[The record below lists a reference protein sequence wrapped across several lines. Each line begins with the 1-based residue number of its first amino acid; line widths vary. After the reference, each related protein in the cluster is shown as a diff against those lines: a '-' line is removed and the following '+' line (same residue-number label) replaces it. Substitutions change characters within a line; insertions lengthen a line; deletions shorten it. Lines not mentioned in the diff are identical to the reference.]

1 METFGK
7 NLLKGKV
14 SKLFLKNTLKNQAH
28 QFEDDTSDEP
38 PLKRTKSIK
47 KKTMPTLLQLFF
59 FSNFSSSTSTAELK
73 TYYNNEWTKES
84 FSINSRQQFV

>member
-47 KKTMPTLLQLFF
+47 KIMPTLLQLFF